1 MTSCVDAD
9 VDDNIAFPV
18 GTVICSRASTTTVP
32 TIETSAD
39 SFEQV
44 TTPEQILEQL
54 SAVYNLDNIRQQC
67 NEFHA
72 CTVELY
78 KSENLHR
85 ILAGDNIQLRNI
97 CGLMYRN
104 NNNSSYRILEQQC
117 STQERESIKGLLE
130 EKLSSVFDDPSEG
143 EGTETWLKLKTCLD
157 GAPDDD
163 QYINKLCRLKG
174 NSTAPLCNQPDVQK
188 TTETFFNA
196 KLRELHCQCD
206 AVINTPAPS
215 LPLRA
220 LIGGACGGAL
230 ILILLVIIIVLCVRH
245 RKLRRRLKTESKR
258 SGNKTS
264 PTDSSWLSNQ
274 GIRNHSQAP
283 EARVMRDSPGI
294 NLPPRHRGYPSV
306 TSHYQHPAP
315 ASPSDS
321 NYIELLPDV
330 ACIYRQQGLPG
341 DRGHGLVSN
350 HPRDRPYDLAKN
362 VAPSPATERRMR
374 MECPSGRYDRPLE
387 TIDMKS
393 MGKSKPQGGY
403 NHLGLQRGT
412 PEVGKRSQPL
422 TRQVAESEDAGE
434 RNCSNEHS
442 YFEVEP
448 TDTTKV

>member
-44 TTPEQILEQL
+44 TTPEQILGTATGGSTQATERTTMTSTSVAAATTRAPCNVNLEQL

-78 KSENLHR
+78 K
-85 ILAGDNIQLRNI
+85 
-97 CGLMYRN
+97 LMYRN

-163 QYINKLCRLKG
+163 QYINKLCSSILTSEGADWRGLWRG
-174 NSTAPLCNQPDVQK
+174 ADTHSPRHHHRSLRSTSKAPASSVR
-188 TTETFFNA
+188 T
-196 KLRELHCQCD
+196 
-206 AVINTPAPS
+206 AVS
-215 LPLRA
+215 
-220 LIGGACGGAL
+220 
-230 ILILLVIIIVLCVRH
+230 ILIKFVAR
-245 RKLRRRLKTESKR
+245 KTESKR

-448 TDTTKV
+448 TDTTKQIAS